1 MGSYSPINHHP
12 STVQIQHISI
22 HVAADLRL
30 APRTR
35 WAVCGL
41 PPAGSW
47 RCLSMMEW
55 PWNWRIN
62 HWISWIGGSQWL
74 QILQYKLCHDHVVSK
89 TTIWIYLIGRIPLGF
104 SCIYQVCHLR
114 PYILAVFVAVLAVLY
129 LLHGKRFPLKLW
141 PLETNSRHDQHA
153 SVVSLGNTMSS
164 STSKHDVH
172 THVHKYIQI

>member
-1 MGSYSPINHHP
+1 MWRPTCDWLRGHGGPSAASSCRQLKVSINDGM
-12 STVQIQHISI
+12 
-22 HVAADLRL
+22 AMELADH
-30 APRTR
+30 
-35 WAVCGL
+35 
-41 PPAGSW
+41 
-47 RCLSMMEW
+47 
-55 PWNWRIN
+55 

-104 SCIYQVCHLR
+104 ICIYQVCHLR

-172 THVHKYIQI
+172 THVHKYIQL